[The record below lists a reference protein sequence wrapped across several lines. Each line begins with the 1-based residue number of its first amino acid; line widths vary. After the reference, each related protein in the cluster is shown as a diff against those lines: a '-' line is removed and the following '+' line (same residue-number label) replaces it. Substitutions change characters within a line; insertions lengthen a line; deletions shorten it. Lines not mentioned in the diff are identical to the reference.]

1 MEESL
6 EVYFCSFYKL
16 LPLQDSERILK
27 YAFDHSVQLLDVDSS
42 CYIEHYPLPY
52 VSCHTLTSL
61 TLCANNDICSRSP
74 LFETSL
80 NFPALNSLCLKY
92 FSFRGSGDDNRA
104 EPFSTLKS
112 LKSLIIHCRVA
123 QNLFISN
130 ATLVYLRIKTFS
142 HHSCKIELSTP
153 SLYSFD
159 FEGNPIPKLGGSNNN
174 LSSIKH
180 VKVDVAIWSYIE
192 KYPLS
197 LGSTQLAS

>member
-1 MEESL
+1 
-6 EVYFCSFYKL
+6 
-16 LPLQDSERILK
+16 
-27 YAFDHSVQLLDVDSS
+27 
-42 CYIEHYPLPY
+42 
-52 VSCHTLTSL
+52 
-61 TLCANNDICSRSP
+61 
-74 LFETSL
+74 L
-80 NFPALNSLCLKY
+80 N
-92 FSFRGSGDDNRA
+92 
-104 EPFSTLKS
+104 S

-180 VKVDVAIWSYIE
+180 VKVDVAIRSYIE
-192 KYPLS
+192 KYPLVLLNWLAELS
-197 LGSTQLAS
+197 LIESLTISSSTLEVL